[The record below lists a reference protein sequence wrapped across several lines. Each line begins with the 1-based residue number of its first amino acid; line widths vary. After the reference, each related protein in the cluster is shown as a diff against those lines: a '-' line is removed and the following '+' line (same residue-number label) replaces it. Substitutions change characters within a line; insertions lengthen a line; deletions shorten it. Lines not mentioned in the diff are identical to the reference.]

1 MDTDAEAADLFHS
14 RRRVDPRDVENL
26 QSAKATLED
35 HLGTVEDRHH
45 AVAAE
50 LVHVTA
56 TLVNEVNLFGKRFT
70 DQSK

>member
-1 MDTDAEAADLFHS
+1 MARTILVVDDDASARSVLQGILE
-14 RRRVDPRDVENL
+14 PEGYDVIHAE
-26 QSAKATLED
+26 SGE
-35 HLGTVEDRHH
+35 H